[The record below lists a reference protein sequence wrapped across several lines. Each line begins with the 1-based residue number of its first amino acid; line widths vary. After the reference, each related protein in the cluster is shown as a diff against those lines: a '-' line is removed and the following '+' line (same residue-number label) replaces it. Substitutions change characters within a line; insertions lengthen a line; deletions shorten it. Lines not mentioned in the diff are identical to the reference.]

1 MSLEAIE
8 KILEMERNGEER
20 RTAAGQKAKEIVS
33 AADAAG
39 RGLLEGTRT
48 RLDKEGKELLRQAEE
63 RAESR
68 AAVIRRE
75 AEETAGQL
83 QTAAATRLDA
93 AAELI
98 VERVVR

>member
-8 KILEMERNGEER
+8 KILEMERCSEER
-20 RTAAGQKAKEIVS
+20 RTAAQQKAKETVS

-48 RLDKEGKELLRQAEE
+48 RLDKEGKELLHRAEE
-63 RAESR
+63 RAEGR
-68 AAVIRRE
+68 IAVIRRE
-75 AEETAGQL
+75 AEEAAGQL
-83 QTAAATRLDA
+83 QAAAAARLDA

-98 VERVVR
+98 VEKIVR